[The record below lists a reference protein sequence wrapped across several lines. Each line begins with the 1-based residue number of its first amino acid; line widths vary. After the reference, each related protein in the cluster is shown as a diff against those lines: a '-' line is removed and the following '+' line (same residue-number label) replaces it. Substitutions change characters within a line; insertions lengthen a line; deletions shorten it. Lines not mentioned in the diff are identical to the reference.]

1 MMSIIEL
8 GEKTRIKTFHPPV
21 GLDPLTAS
29 PKELAQA
36 GFPARPTDIGALAS
50 YNRFFT
56 HNKNLRHIEPTFGVR
71 SNTRPSRHRL
81 QTEDLLQDF
90 SDNWSGVLVHPPS
103 GDSIRWV
110 TAQWNVPF
118 VTPSANDGLESADCW
133 VGIDG
138 WGPEG
143 SHDVAQAGVECTTR
157 RNGTEIET
165 DYYTWFEW
173 WPDSPEHKI
182 STTITNFPVSAGD
195 SVGVTICA
203 ENGFRGEITVA
214 RVFFANPTKGISI
227 SFEIESPQD
236 VSLSGLMAEFIVE
249 TPTFNNAYV
258 GMPNYNDVLFTDAM
272 AGTAAGKIV
281 YPRDGDTVYLQRHD
295 AAGDPVG
302 PVLSR
307 GEIAGLTSVRCVYTG
322 PR

>member
-8 GEKTRIKTFHPPV
+8 GENTRINTFHPPAD
-21 GLDPLTAS
+21 LDPLTAS

-36 GFPARPTDIGALAS
+36 GFPARPTDIVALAS

-56 HNKNLRHIEPTFGVR
+56 QNRNKLRHIEPTFAVG
-71 SNTRPSRHRL
+71 SKTRPSRRL
-81 QTEDLLQDF
+81 IQSEDLLNEL
-90 SDNWSGVLVHPPS
+90 STNWSGVLVHPPG

-118 VTPSANDGLESADCW
+118 VSPSANDGLESADCW
-133 VGIDG
+133 IGIDG

-157 RNGTEIET
+157 RNGNEVEV
-165 DYYTWFEW
+165 DCYAWFEW
-173 WPDSPEHKI
+173 WPAAEHK
-182 STTITNFPVSAGD
+182 ITNFPVSPGD

-203 ENGFRGEITVA
+203 ENGFRGEITVV
-214 RVFFANPTKGISI
+214 RVFFANTTKGIST
-227 SFEIESPQD
+227 SFEVESPQD
-236 VSLSGLMAEFIVE
+236 YSLSGLMAEFIVE
-249 TPTFNNAYV
+249 TPMLDSVNIGLPIYT
-258 GMPNYNDVLFTDAM
+258 DVLFTDAM
-272 AGTAAGKIV
+272 AGTAGKKIV
-281 YPRDGDTVYLQRHD
+281 YPRDGDTLSLQRNDRH
-295 AAGDPVG
+295 GHPIG

-307 GEIAGLTSVRCVYTG
+307 GQIAGLTSVRCVYTG